1 MTDSDVSP
9 RKAWEEALTM
19 GEGILTVLG
28 GRLRRCRA
36 VFNRLCTSSF
46 ILDFLEPYPL
56 NLAGASDYYRVVK
69 APMWLREVYLR
80 LVDGAYD
87 NEFDFAWDVRL
98 VFANCLEYNAPTSDL
113 HRAAQDLLLE
123 FECLLCDWVHNVQDL
138 SVTNLAKGP
147 WDDWGYLKYFDAL
160 DCKENFCRETG
171 TRTDEVNHLILCL
184 YMHINLF
191 QCYYSYICNPTT
203 FFLPFFFFLLFPK
216 SNPLSPKSLLLLCY
230 MLWDVI
236 CFFM

>member
-1 MTDSDVSP
+1 LIERAHAIPVFFTAVLMMFYLLQLTFDGRGTMVTDSEVSP
-9 RKAWEEALTM
+9 RKAWEDALTM

-36 VFNRLCTSSF
+36 VFNRLCTSPF

-56 NLAGASDYYRVVK
+56 NVAGASDYYRVVK
-69 APMWLREVYLR
+69 APMWLREVHNR

-113 HRAAQDLLLE
+113 HKAAQDLLSE

-138 SVTNLAKGP
+138 SVSNLATGP
-147 WDDWGYLKYFDAL
+147 WDDWGYLKYFDAQ

-171 TRTDEVNHLILCL
+171 LRVGEVSYFFNVSLIHQIID
-184 YMHINLF
+184 YKFVH
-191 QCYYSYICNPTT
+191 T
-203 FFLPFFFFLLFPK
+203 
-216 SNPLSPKSLLLLCY
+216 
-230 MLWDVI
+230 
-236 CFFM
+236 